1 MDLSSLLNIVKSSLQ
16 VMAGIVNN
24 SPQDTETLKTVNL
37 LFHKVVQISGTI
49 HCTLGLIEIPV
60 DVSQFLIFFVS
71 IPWLAQFDP
80 PWNDLP
86 QKFGHSVD
94 AIVRMGVVL
103 SPLVSKENNNACLHL
118 LAAFPSDAAPTWR
131 TQVFLSV
138 LVSIFFTCMIKS
150 VCLLL

>member
-16 VMAGIVNN
+16 VMAGIAKN

-37 LFHKVVQISGTI
+37 LFHKVIQISGAI
-49 HCTLGLIEIPV
+49 YCSSGFIEVPA
-60 DVSQFLIFFVS
+60 DFSQFLIFFVS

-86 QKFGHSVD
+86 QKFGRLVD

-103 SPLVSKENNNACLHL
+103 SPLISKENKGACLHL

-138 LVSIFFTCMIKS
+138 LVSIFFNMYD
-150 VCLLL
+150 